1 MEDEGNK
8 LIKPLM
14 VSFLG
19 QMDSVMKVSNVISEH
34 SDETELSPDSL
45 ISGLVYRLMTPM
57 TDNELRESMDA
68 AEEILNKSSS
78 ESDSDCDSEEY
89 QAKDIGTQDHQD
101 KVIVSRIVKRNTCN
115 CDLCINVRVCLSNYS
130 KYEVKDKL
138 AQTFKDAIDNACNIH
153 NISI

>member
-1 MEDEGNK
+1 MEDEDNK

-57 TDNELRESMDA
+57 TDNELR
-68 AEEILNKSSS
+68 
-78 ESDSDCDSEEY
+78 
-89 QAKDIGTQDHQD
+89 
-101 KVIVSRIVKRNTCN
+101 
-115 CDLCINVRVCLSNYS
+115 
-130 KYEVKDKL
+130 
-138 AQTFKDAIDNACNIH
+138 
-153 NISI
+153 